1 MTIVCYPRGKF
12 FFMMKSYYSSVLA
25 WLPVFVALLLFA
37 GYSHNELIPS
47 PVPVKNPDP
56 LQILLEGNRRFS
68 AWHPI
73 HPDESRD
80 RVIEISKAQH
90 PFAVVVSCSDSRV
103 PPELV
108 FDQGLGDLFVIR
120 TAGNVIGDF
129 EIGSVEYAVEHLGV
143 RLILVMGHRECG
155 AIKAFVEGG
164 KNEGHIEEIVENIR
178 EEEEIRKIP
187 LEAKDR
193 LELCIGANILH
204 GVHQLEQ
211 QSSIIRE
218 KLEKKDLQI
227 RAAQYDIENGVVTI
241 LD

>member
-1 MTIVCYPRGKF
+1 
-12 FFMMKSYYSSVLA
+12 MKSYYSSVLA
-25 WLPVFVALLLFA
+25 WLPLFVALLLFA

-47 PVPVKNPDP
+47 AVPVKNPGP
-56 LQILLEGNRRFS
+56 LQKLLEGNQRFS

-73 HPDESRD
+73 HPDESRE
-80 RVIEISKAQH
+80 RVIEISKEQH
-90 PFAVVVSCSDSRV
+90 PFAVVLSCSDSRV

-143 RLILVMGHRECG
+143 RLILVMGHRQCG

-164 KNEGHIEEIVENIR
+164 EQEGHIEEIVENIR
-178 EEEEIRKIP
+178 DEVEVRKIP

-193 LELCIGANILH
+193 LELCISANILH